1 MYERLPI
8 YVCARMNTRVQ
19 SCVSEKAGVTSTLPA
34 CRNGSHT
41 FNVAT
46 VSPVLTFKKEEK
58 REKNKNK
65 PTLHGLLH
73 LPGNAAPSRPTF
85 EALEAGEADAW
96 R

>member
-46 VSPVLTFKKEEK
+46 VSPVLTFKKRGEE
-58 REKNKNK
+58 REKQKQTYSARFTS
-65 PTLHGLLH
+65 P
-73 LPGNAAPSRPTF
+73 
-85 EALEAGEADAW
+85 AW
-96 R
+96 KRSPLSSHF

>member
-58 REKNKNK
+58 REKNKNLLCTVYFTCLETQPPLVPLLK
-65 PTLHGLLH
+65 P
-73 LPGNAAPSRPTF
+73 
-85 EALEAGEADAW
+85 
-96 R
+96 

>member
-65 PTLHGLLH
+65 NLLC
-73 LPGNAAPSRPTF
+73 TVYF
-85 EALEAGEADAW
+85 TCLETQPPLVPLLKP
-96 R
+96 